1 MWRLPSAVATAAQP
15 PTSTNTDTFAA
26 KLRMGHLRS
35 GTISARAR
43 ESWRGVLGSPGML
56 LDTLLGKRLLFL
68 SGKGGVGK
76 SVVGAALALA
86 ARDRGMRVLMVEI
99 ASPLEAAR
107 YFGASPSGPRETEV
121 VPGLFTVNLDPAGV
135 MEEYV
140 RHVLKIEMLARRILE
155 SPIYHRFFAAAPG
168 LKELMT
174 LGKLLVLAEAH
185 EGWSR
190 RPRYDLIVVDAPA
203 TGHGLSL
210 LKVPVAA
217 SEAVPVGPVGHQAR
231 RLLGLLRD
239 KKKTGLVIVTVPEEM
254 AVVEAVE
261 FHRLATEEVGIQAQA
276 VVLNACHERR
286 FSEAE
291 EAEVLRL
298 AAVGASGRLERG
310 IPLAGALRAARRQ
323 LRRAKLTRFYETRLK
338 RSLPLPLASLSYLFR
353 EELGPADMRQLPELS
368 ADERFELVVLDTTPT
383 RHALDFLEAPDRLV
397 SFLDTRIL
405 RFFLKPYF
413 EAGRLTLK
421 VATRTGAMAFR
432 LIDRFLGLQFLQD
445 LSEFFLAFEG
455 MYDGFK
461 ERAARVHALLRD
473 PSSGFVLVAGPSS
486 QALGEALYFHRRLRE
501 KAMPFVAQVVNRVHP
516 DPAQDEN
523 GRRPGR
529 APRETRVDRDL
540 GERLAEVFLDQQTLA
555 RVERRRIED
564 RKSTRLNSSH

>member
-1 MWRLPSAVATAAQP
+1 
-15 PTSTNTDTFAA
+15 
-26 KLRMGHLRS
+26 
-35 GTISARAR
+35 
-43 ESWRGVLGSPGML
+43 ML
-56 LDTLLGKRLLFL
+56 LDTLLGRRLLFL

-76 SVVGAALALA
+76 SVVGAALALL
-86 ARDRGMRVLMVEI
+86 ARDRGKRVLMVEI

-121 VPGLFTVNLDPAGV
+121 VPGLFTVNLDSAGV

-140 RHVLKIEMLARRILE
+140 RHVVKIEMLARRILE

-217 SEAVPVGPVGHQAR
+217 SEAVPVGPVGRQAR

-239 KKKTGLVIVTVPEEM
+239 KKKTGLVIVTVP
-254 AVVEAVE
+254 
-261 FHRLATEEVGIQAQA
+261 EEVGIQAQA

-298 AAVGASGRLERG
+298 AAGGASGRLERG

-323 LRRAKLTRFYETRLK
+323 LRRAKLTRFYQTRLK
-338 RSLPLPLASLSYLFR
+338 RSLPLPLVALPYLFR
-353 EELGPADMRQLPELS
+353 EEIGPEDVREL
-368 ADERFELVVLDTTPT
+368 A
-383 RHALDFLEAPDRLV
+383 
-397 SFLDTRIL
+397 
-405 RFFLKPYF
+405 
-413 EAGRLTLK
+413 
-421 VATRTGAMAFR
+421 
-432 LIDRFLGLQFLQD
+432 
-445 LSEFFLAFEG
+445 
-455 MYDGFK
+455 
-461 ERAARVHALLRD
+461 
-473 PSSGFVLVAGPSS
+473 
-486 QALGEALYFHRRLRE
+486 
-501 KAMPFVAQVVNRVHP
+501 
-516 DPAQDEN
+516 
-523 GRRPGR
+523 
-529 APRETRVDRDL
+529 
-540 GERLAEVFLDQQTLA
+540 ERLA
-555 RVERRRIED
+555 
-564 RKSTRLNSSH
+564 